1 MTSVRYVRDQ
11 AVISALE
18 SEVASPRRATRP
30 GTLLAAIRSMQD
42 AADLKTVAEHAAAG
56 LLRLTDA
63 VAATA
68 YIVSSSGDRV
78 FATAGN
84 LSLEVTEQRAAALMK
99 LAATGN
105 PAAGPLAGESGTL
118 AAAFQSDV
126 VRGALVTEGKGLIF
140 SDEDAAIAADF
151 AVQVGVGAANV
162 VMAEKFRLLQ
172 RMDAAVLETVGEGV
186 LTVSDRRI
194 TLLNGAGARLLGMK
208 PADAMLRPVEAF
220 WPALARAMEAG
231 KPLDA
236 EPMKLR
242 GKPLSVTLRSFP
254 EGPWA
259 TCAVATFTEPGASRE
274 AASRL
279 HAAELPSGF
288 STLVGVSRAIA
299 MVRGLAEVA
308 AQSASGVLI
317 EGESGVGK
325 EVLAQ
330 AIHAGG
336 PRSRQP
342 LVAVLCA
349 AIPRE
354 LLESELF
361 GYEAGSFTGASP
373 KGRAG
378 KFELASGGTL
388 LLDDIVDMPL
398 EMQAKLLRVLQ
409 EHSVT
414 RLGGSRPHPVDVRV
428 IATANR
434 NVADAVRAGQ
444 FRADLYY
451 RLNVL
456 NIGIPPLSQRREDIK
471 PLVEHFLRKHAATHK
486 SNLRTVGEEALRVLE
501 TYSWPGNVR
510 ELEHWIE
517 SEIHFAAPTD
527 SCLRRLNRQP
537 TAAAR
542 QPRAPRSLR
551 EVERELFATAMVD
564 AAGDISRAA
573 RDLGISRGKLYR
585 KLRIYGL
592 LPK

>member
-1 MTSVRYVRDQ
+1 
-11 AVISALE
+11 
-18 SEVASPRRATRP
+18 
-30 GTLLAAIRSMQD
+30 
-42 AADLKTVAEHAAAG
+42 
-56 LLRLTDA
+56 
-63 VAATA
+63 
-68 YIVSSSGDRV
+68 
-78 FATAGN
+78 
-84 LSLEVTEQRAAALMK
+84 
-99 LAATGN
+99 
-105 PAAGPLAGESGTL
+105 
-118 AAAFQSDV
+118 
-126 VRGALVTEGKGLIF
+126 
-140 SDEDAAIAADF
+140 
-151 AVQVGVGAANV
+151 
-162 VMAEKFRLLQ
+162 
-172 RMDAAVLETVGEGV
+172 
-186 LTVSDRRI
+186 
-194 TLLNGAGARLLGMK
+194 
-208 PADAMLRPVEAF
+208 
-220 WPALARAMEAG
+220 
-231 KPLDA
+231 
-236 EPMKLR
+236 
-242 GKPLSVTLRSFP
+242 
-254 EGPWA
+254 
-259 TCAVATFTEPGASRE
+259 
-274 AASRL
+274 
-279 HAAELPSGF
+279 
-288 STLVGVSRAIA
+288 
-299 MVRGLAEVA
+299 VA

-517 SEIHFAAPTD
+517 SEIHFAAPKAT
-527 SCLRRLNRQP
+527 CLERLTREPEQVE
-537 TAAAR
+537 AAGERPSGAVR
-542 QPRAPRSLR
+542 PIS
-551 EVERELFATAMVD
+551 EVEREVYERALKSCN
-564 AAGDISRAA
+564 GDVTRAA
-573 RDLGISRGKLYR
+573 RELGVSRGKLYR
-585 KLRIYGL
+585 KLRLYSIV
-592 LPK
+592 PR